1 MAVRKLCL
9 RLNDENPLHHE
20 AWVKIEANGE
30 GIQGYLLAAV
40 LAYEQNPIGGL
51 PEGDIDRIAERIA
64 SRLTQTKKVT
74 ESPAQAE
81 PLRQEEPQMMEPKNE
96 VTDDLVPESIS
107 GFLSGL

>member
-30 GIQGYLLAAV
+30 GIQGYLLSAV
-40 LAYEQNPIGGL
+40 MAYEQNPIEGL
-51 PEGDIDRIAERIA
+51 PEADIDRIAERIA
-64 SRLTQTKKVT
+64 LRLARAEKVI
-74 ESPAQAE
+74 ESPAPAA
-81 PLRQEEPQMMEPKNE
+81 PIRQEEPQRDEPKNE
-96 VTDDLVPESIS
+96 VNDDLVPDSIS